1 MTAHRRPA
9 PRPPSPLAASTIA
22 AARDLHSPAS
32 ARPAPHPAHTHHPP
46 MSTHPLTRLAPV
58 ALALLAAIAPAGAQQ
73 VDYHRAEMLLG
84 WHTSSLVSG
93 TAVSPNWINDSDRF
107 WYRNNTGSGHEF
119 TYVDPVANLKRP
131 LFDHARLAAALS
143 VAADTSYVPDKLPF
157 DDFDFVDGD
166 EGRIAFETGA
176 RRFECELGA
185 YLCTV
190 GDTLDYDASADDSPF
205 VESPD
210 GRWAAFVM
218 DHNLYVR
225 SVAEDGQGS
234 DTIQLTTDGEEFNGY
249 GLAYPR
255 PNDIR
260 NKRVR
265 RPGAYWSPDS
275 RKLVVQRMDQ
285 RGVEHHHYVSYTPQ
299 RTVHYSQPYALP
311 GDSIVPLPAFH
322 ILDLAETLAA
332 AAGSDGDAANNA
344 AEGKGADN
352 DSSGDFSATLPAV
365 GNIRVEL
372 QPRPNRLYLGGS
384 QVDSLWSADSR
395 HLYMHWETRGSKSN
409 HLAEVDAATGDFRII
424 ASDSARTFVETA
436 QRNPTSWF
444 VSESTDDAF
453 WWSERDGWAHIW
465 RFGKDGAVKN
475 QVTRG
480 PWAVGAIWHV
490 DESNRQ
496 IYFTAYGREEGIPY
510 YGRLYRVGYDGGG
523 LTTVAGEVGNH
534 AVNVSPSGR
543 FVVDSYSTIG
553 DPPVSLLR
561 NLATGSVVRTLE
573 EADISRLEAVGW
585 RAPEVFTVKARD
597 GVTDI
602 HGLIYFPDN
611 LSPDNLGESGSYP
624 VIDHI
629 YPGPQVGSVGSW
641 SFKSGGEDFALAKL
655 GFVVIQLDHMGTPH
669 RSKAFH
675 DIYYGD
681 FNDNGLPDHVTAI
694 KQLAARYP
702 FMDLDR
708 VGIYGHSGGGFAST
722 DAMVRFPDFFKVAVS
737 GAGNHDNASYNIYW
751 AEKYQGLLV
760 RDSASGTTNFTD
772 EANKTHVANLKGK
785 LLLMHGDMDDNVHP
799 SMTVQLINEL
809 TKANKDYDLVW
820 APDRAHGLNEPYFI
834 RRRWDYFVTHLLGA
848 EPPKEYEITRPEN

>member
-1 MTAHRRPA
+1 MIRRSPQAVASAAAAPASFAAPAMFAALAAFAVLAFAWAPA
-9 PRPPSPLAASTIA
+9 P
-22 AARDLHSPAS
+22 AR
-32 ARPAPHPAHTHHPP
+32 
-46 MSTHPLTRLAPV
+46 
-58 ALALLAAIAPAGAQQ
+58 AQE

-84 WHTSSLVSG
+84 WHTSPLIAGGPV
-93 TAVSPNWINDSDRF
+93 TPNWINDSDRF

-119 TYVDPVANLKRP
+119 TFVDPAANVKRP

-143 VAADTSYVPDKLPF
+143 VAADTSYVPNKLPF
-157 DDFDFVDGD
+157 EEFDFVEGD
-166 EGRIAFETGA
+166 EARIAFESGA
-176 RRFECELGA
+176 RRFECDLAA
-185 YLCTV
+185 YLCQT
-190 GDTLDYDASADDSPF
+190 GDTLPDDTPF
-205 VESPD
+205 AASPD
-210 GRWAAFVM
+210 ERWEAFVM
-218 DHNLYVR
+218 DHNLFMR
-225 SVAEDGQGS
+225 PKGGG

-260 NKRVR
+260 LKRVR
-265 RPGAYWSPDS
+265 RPDVYWSPDS
-275 RKLVVQRMDQ
+275 RRLVVQRMDQ
-285 RGVEHHHYVSYTPQ
+285 RGVDHHHYVSYTPQ

-322 ILDLAETLAA
+322 ILDVGETVESAVA
-332 AAGSDGDAANNA
+332 DPGGSGGPDG
-344 AEGKGADN
+344 GHGADN
-352 DSSGDFSATLPAV
+352 ADGANGSAVPASV
-365 GNIRVEL
+365 GNVRVVLE
-372 QPRPNRLYLGGS
+372 PRPNRLYLGGS
-384 QVDSLWSADSR
+384 QIDSLWSADSQR
-395 HLYMHWETRGSKSN
+395 LYMHWETRASKSN
-409 HLAEVDAATGDFRII
+409 HLAEVDAATGDFHII
-424 ASDSARTFVETA
+424 AGDSSKTFVETA

-465 RFGKDGAVKN
+465 RFSRDGAVRN
-475 QVTRG
+475 QVTSG

-490 DESNRQ
+490 DESARQ

-510 YGRLYRVGYDGGG
+510 YGRLYRVDYDGSG
-523 LTTVAGEVGNH
+523 LTTIAGEVGNH

-553 DPPVSLLR
+553 DPPISLLR
-561 NLATGSVVRTLE
+561 DLSSGRVIRTLE
-573 EADISRLEAVGW
+573 EADVSRLRDAGW

-611 LSPDNLGESGSYP
+611 LDESGSYP

-641 SFKSGGEDFALAKL
+641 TFKSGGEDFSLAKL

-675 DIYYGD
+675 DVYYGD
-681 FNDNGLPDHVTAI
+681 FNDNGLPDHVSAI
-694 KQLAARYP
+694 KQLAARHP

-722 DAMVRFPDFFKVAVS
+722 DAMFQYPDFFKVAVS

-751 AEKYQGLLV
+751 AEKYQGLLA

-772 EANKTHVANLKGK
+772 EANKTHVAKLKGR

-799 SMTVQLINEL
+799 SMTVQLIDEL

-834 RRRWDYFVTHLLGA
+834 RRRWDYFVEHLLGA
-848 EPPKEYEITRPEN
+848 TPPAEYEITRPSG

>member
-1 MTAHRRPA
+1 MNSRSNQSNPGPCTRAAAAALAARTFAAATALAVGFLVAPA
-9 PRPPSPLAASTIA
+9 PAAS
-22 AARDLHSPAS
+22 
-32 ARPAPHPAHTHHPP
+32 
-46 MSTHPLTRLAPV
+46 
-58 ALALLAAIAPAGAQQ
+58 QN
-73 VDYHRAEMLLG
+73 VDYHRAELLLG
-84 WHTSSLVSG
+84 WHTSPLIAGGPV
-93 TAVSPNWINDSDRF
+93 APNWIHDTDRF
-107 WYRNNTGSGHEF
+107 WYRNNTGAGHQF
-119 TYVDPVANLKRP
+119 TFVDPAANVKRP
-131 LFDHARLAAALS
+131 LFDHYRLAAALS
-143 VAADTSYVPDKLPF
+143 LAADTSYVPEKLPF

-166 EGRIAFETGA
+166 ESRIEFASGA
-176 RRFECELGA
+176 KRFECDIGA
-185 YLCTV
+185 YMCQV
-190 GDTLDYDASADDSPF
+190 GDTLPDDTPF
-205 VESPD
+205 VKSPD
-210 GRWAAFVM
+210 ERWEAFVT
-218 DHNLYVR
+218 DHNLFAR
-225 SVAEDGQGS
+225 PAGGG

-255 PNDIR
+255 PNDIK
-260 NKRVR
+260 NKQVR
-265 RPGAYWSPDS
+265 RPDVYWSPDS
-275 RKLVVQRMDQ
+275 RKLLVQRMDQ

-299 RTVHYSQPYALP
+299 RTEHYSQPYALP

-322 ILDLAETLAA
+322 ILDVGE
-332 AAGSDGDAANNA
+332 
-344 AEGKGADN
+344 
-352 DSSGDFSATLPAV
+352 TLPADGGADGSTDGPPATRPAPANV
-365 GNIRVEL
+365 RVEL
-372 QPRPNRLYLGGS
+372 EPRPNRLYLAGS

-395 HLYMHWETRGSKSN
+395 VAYMNWETRASKSN
-409 HLAEVDAATGDFRII
+409 HLAEVDAATGEFRII
-424 ASDSARTFVETA
+424 AGDASRTWVEFS

-465 RFGKDGAVKN
+465 RFSKDGTVKN
-475 QVTRG
+475 QVTAG

-490 DESNRQ
+490 DEANRHV
-496 IYFTAYGREEGIPY
+496 YFTAYGREEGVPY

-534 AVNVSPSGR
+534 AISVSPSGR
-543 FVVDSYSTIG
+543 YFVDSYATIG
-553 DPPVSLLR
+553 DAPVSLLR
-561 NLATGSVVRTLE
+561 RLADGNVIRTLE
-573 EADISRLEAVGW
+573 TADISKLEEVGW
-585 RAPEVFTVKARD
+585 RAPEVFSVKARD

-602 HGLIYFPDN
+602 YGLIHFPDD
-611 LSPDNLGESGSYP
+611 LDESGAYP

-641 SFKSGGEDFALAKL
+641 TFKSGGEDFSLAKL
-655 GFVVIQLDHMGTPH
+655 GFVVIQLDHLGTPQ

-702 FMDLDR
+702 FLDLDR

-722 DAMVRFPDFFKVAVS
+722 DAMFKFPDFFHVAVS

-760 RDSASGTTNFTD
+760 ADSARGTTNFTD

-799 SMTVQLINEL
+799 AMTVQLIDEL

-834 RRRWDYFVTHLLGA
+834 RRRWDYFVRHLLGA
-848 EPPKEYEITRPEN
+848 EPPVEYEITRPVN

>member
-1 MTAHRRPA
+1 MTAPA
-9 PRPPSPLAASTIA
+9 TRPPASPRAAAAATISGPARPGSAASPRLPSPTATLGA
-22 AARDLHSPAS
+22 A
-32 ARPAPHPAHTHHPP
+32 T
-46 MSTHPLTRLAPV
+46 LAT
-58 ALALLAAIAPAGAQQ
+58 AALLALLAATAPAGAQRVDDRG
-73 VDYHRAEMLLG
+73 VDYHRAEMLLN
-84 WHTSSLVSG
+84 WHTSPLVSG
-93 TAVSPNWINDSDRF
+93 TPVVPNWIHDSDRF

-119 TYVDPVANLKRP
+119 TFVDPVANLKRP
-131 LFDHARLAAALS
+131 LFNHARLAAALS
-143 VAADTSYVPDKLPF
+143 VAADTSHVPEKLPF

-166 EGRIAFETGA
+166 ESRIAFETGA
-176 RRFECELGA
+176 RRFECDLSA
-185 YLCTV
+185 YMCTA
-190 GDTLDYDASADDSPF
+190 GDTLPDDTPF

-210 GRWAAFVM
+210 GEWAAFVM
-218 DHNLYVR
+218 DHNLYIR
-225 SVAEDGQGS
+225 SVAEEGQAS

-255 PNDIR
+255 PNDVR
-260 NKRVR
+260 NQRVR
-265 RPGAYWSPDS
+265 RPDVHWSPDS

-322 ILDLAETLAA
+322 ILDLGKTLAA
-332 AAGSDGDAANNA
+332 AAGSDGNETDDGGTDGDRTGGGEGDGAGSSFAAR
-344 AEGKGADN
+344 GVP
-352 DSSGDFSATLPAV
+352 PAV

-372 QPRPNRLYLGGS
+372 EPRPNRLYLGGS

-395 HLYMHWETRGSKSN
+395 HLYMHWETRASKSN

-424 ASDSARTFVETA
+424 AGDSAKTFVETA

-444 VSESTDDAF
+444 VSETTDDAF

-465 RFGKDGAVKN
+465 RFSKDGTVRN

-490 DESNRQ
+490 DESRQQ

-510 YGRLYRVGYDGGG
+510 YGRLYRIGYDGSG
-523 LTTVAGEVGNH
+523 LTTIAGEVGNH
-534 AVNVSPSGR
+534 AINVSPSGR

-561 NLATGSVVRTLE
+561 NLGTGSVVRTLE
-573 EADISRLEAVGW
+573 EADVTRLEAVGW

-602 HGLIYFPDN
+602 HGLIHFPDN
-611 LSPDNLGESGSYP
+611 LDESGSYP

-694 KQLAARYP
+694 KQLAARHP

-722 DAMVRFPDFFKVAVS
+722 DAMVRFPDFFHVAVS

-751 AEKYQGLLV
+751 AEKYQGLLEA
-760 RDSASGTTNFTD
+760 DSAGGTTNFTD
-772 EANKTHVANLKGK
+772 EANKTHIANLKGK

-799 SMTVQLINEL
+799 AMTVQLIDEL

-848 EPPKEYEITRPEN
+848 EPPKEYEITRPEG

>member
-1 MTAHRRPA
+1 MRPIRSVLPFATPRCAPAAATVLAVALCAFTA
-9 PRPPSPLAASTIA
+9 AASPT
-22 AARDLHSPAS
+22 PA
-32 ARPAPHPAHTHHPP
+32 
-46 MSTHPLTRLAPV
+46 V
-58 ALALLAAIAPAGAQQ
+58 AQE
-73 VDYHRAEMLLG
+73 VDYHRAELLLN
-84 WHTSSLVSG
+84 WHTSPLIAGGPV
-93 TAVSPNWINDSDRF
+93 APNWINDSDRF
-107 WYRNNTGSGHEF
+107 WYRNNTGAGHQF
-119 TYVDPVANLKRP
+119 TFVDPVANVKRP
-131 LFDHARLAAALS
+131 LFDHYRLAAALS
-143 VAADTSYVPDKLPF
+143 MAADTSFVPEKLPF
-157 DDFDFVDGD
+157 EDFEFMDGD
-166 EGRIAFETGA
+166 ETRIEFEATA
-176 RRFECELGA
+176 KRFECDLGA
-185 YLCTV
+185 YMCQV
-190 GDTLDYDASADDSPF
+190 GDTLPDDTPF
-205 VESPD
+205 VQSPD
-210 GRWAAFVM
+210 ERWEAFVT
-218 DHNLYVR
+218 DHNLFVR
-225 SVAEDGQGS
+225 PVGGG

-265 RPGAYWSPDS
+265 RPDVYWSPDS
-275 RKLVVQRMDQ
+275 RKLLVQRMDQ

-299 RTVHYSQPYALP
+299 RTVHFSQPYALP
-311 GDSIVPLPAFH
+311 GDSVVPLPAFH
-322 ILDLAETLAA
+322 ILDVGETLGAV
-332 AAGSDGDAANNA
+332 AAGGSDDDTGAGSNGAANV
-344 AEGKGADN
+344 
-352 DSSGDFSATLPAV
+352 LPEV

-372 QPRPNRLYLGGS
+372 EPRPNRLYLGGS

-395 HLYMHWETRGSKSN
+395 FAYMHWETRASKSN
-409 HLAEVDAATGDFRII
+409 HLAEVDASTGSFRLV
-424 ASDSARTFVETA
+424 AGDSARTWVETA

-465 RFGKDGAVKN
+465 RFSRDGTVKN
-475 QVTRG
+475 QVTSG

-490 DESNRQ
+490 DEANRN
-496 IYFTAYGREEGIPY
+496 IYFTAYGREEGVPY
-510 YGRLYRVGYDGGG
+510 YGRLYRVGYDGSG

-534 AVNVSPSGR
+534 AISVSPSGR
-543 FVVDSYSTIG
+543 FFVDTYSTIG

-561 NLATGSVVRTLE
+561 RLTTGEVVRTLE
-573 EADISRLEAVGW
+573 TADISKLEEVGW
-585 RAPEVFTVKARD
+585 RAPEVFSVKARD

-602 HGLIYFPDN
+602 YGLIYFPDN
-611 LSPDNLGESGSYP
+611 LDETALYP

-641 SFKSGGEDFALAKL
+641 TFKSGGEDFSLAKL

-722 DAMVRFPDFFKVAVS
+722 DAMVRFPDFFRVAVS

-760 RDSASGTTNFTD
+760 ADSASGTTNFTD

-799 SMTVQLINEL
+799 SMTVQLIDEL

-834 RRRWDYFVTHLLGA
+834 RRRWDYFVEHLLGA
-848 EPPKEYEITRPEN
+848 EPPKEYEITRPVN